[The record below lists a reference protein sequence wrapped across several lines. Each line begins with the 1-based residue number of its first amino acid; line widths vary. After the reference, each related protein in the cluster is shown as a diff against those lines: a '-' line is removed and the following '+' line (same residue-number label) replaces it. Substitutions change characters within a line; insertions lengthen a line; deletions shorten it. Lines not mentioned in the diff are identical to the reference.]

1 MAADDAK
8 TVGILGLGLIGG
20 SLAKAYR
27 DAGWRVLAFDLDED
41 TMGAARVETIDGTLD
56 EATVGE
62 CDLILLAVYPGGC
75 ISWLRQNAPL
85 VRKDALVID
94 CAGVKRE
101 VCEACLPIAREHGF
115 TFVGGHPMACLL
127 YTSRCV

>member
-8 TVGILGLGLIGG
+8 TVGVLGLGLIGG

-41 TMGAARVETIDGTLD
+41 TMGAARVETIDGILD

-62 CDLILLAVYPGGC
+62 CDLDPSGG
-75 ISWLRQNAPL
+75 LPRRLHLVAAAKRAP
-85 VRKDALVID
+85 R
-94 CAGVKRE
+94 
-101 VCEACLPIAREHGF
+101 P
-115 TFVGGHPMACLL
+115 
-127 YTSRCV
+127 